1 MLEQLFTA
9 IVSLGSSGAQNLLIS
24 AGESVGKKFKESYT
38 WKKLLVDTGEFFIKN
53 EQDEKL
59 FFDDLEL
66 VLSKENLSE
75 IAKDLKTEDGYVLKQ
90 KLYKSLMQLMRK
102 YEIPYEIAEDY
113 TMKIIYVV
121 LEQLKT
127 IDPKKYE
134 HYFLQEWRDE
144 QEHSFLELQKRIE
157 KMSKELAIC
166 NREQV
171 AIASSGQMDIE
182 LRRSTQNPSIGIEFF
197 IVDDEN
203 FQDEFEELRYEDL
216 VYIRG
221 RNREET
227 IYCILNELWRLNDK
241 RPIYVVK
248 SLESWNKLQT
258 MRNEGNI
265 YIPWFYAD
273 EIIAIE
279 NNTNIFVL
287 DENTPAFNKSVLELR
302 PRTYATLSRCLEE
315 AGMKYDKAYDLLADT
330 HGLFIQ
336 MKKKLFRGE
345 YLKQPSWI
353 SGVSENAKKTC
364 LLIGSW
370 EEIEG
375 DKLIIESVYGDS
387 YDRFLGEVLPYTIGE
402 DPLLYMTKRNGIISY
417 YLASVENVWS
427 YLNVLTNERIW
438 EIFVAAVLEVINE
451 SETLFTYDGRERLL
465 AHFKG
470 ERLFWSETIR
480 KGMLKTLLIKAAYQ
494 KDQETQI
501 ALNRLVEKILEC
513 VKTEKQWSYIARF
526 WGELCEISPVAT
538 LERLEK
544 ELSED
549 TGLLSLFRNQSS
561 DFIFGRNAYIDILWG
576 IEQFLVQKE
585 YFWQGFRWLLKLDSY
600 RFEYKSNSP
609 KDIFTKIFC
618 TWVNFCAIEKA
629 EEKLIAAEM
638 AFESNYENTWEY
650 LYAAIDN
657 KGRSIFGGI
666 SSPKYREHEI
676 TRSTT
681 VAEMQKAH
689 LGYFNLLIKHMDFS
703 VEHWEKMVDLS
714 DDLPDDLREE
724 VFEQL
729 LYEINQM
736 SDEEVMQ
743 IKNEIRHLIYRH
755 RYFASSEWA
764 MSEEIIVE
772 YENLL
777 KCINI
782 NTPEYEYV
790 YLFKNGWDHPLLHPV
805 PHDEEGQRNDNEI
818 ATHALIRKSLAEF
831 QKCGYRLVVLAKI
844 CGQETYSTLGNYLA
858 KYWNDGKWEF
868 ETFKKLISVQE
879 SGAIAMDYLG
889 SFASSELLP
898 YRLIIEELLKD
909 GVSIE
914 ILSNI
919 YRIEAVRTQ
928 DMPLVT
934 YASEQVKTAFWR
946 NSIICEEQNISWV
959 LMECKKYASLDV
971 YLDQVYRIHY
981 RNPLSAEQILIC
993 FDEIESMPHSD
1004 SNQMTKYHVEQ
1015 LMEVIQDAYM
1025 DDAEKSVRI
1034 AHLEMLFMNLLEWK
1048 NMRCFHRMIKQ
1059 SPELFAQLVA
1069 SIFKKDHDDI
1079 EKVSKN
1085 QAYFQNMYTIYD
1097 KAHFCPAENNGQIL
1111 KEELEEW
1118 IEKYRQLLIDSDQE
1132 SLFTTTL
1139 GRLFSFSPVGTDGHE
1154 PCEAVR
1160 KAIEKYGDD
1169 KMISRYRTAVYN
1181 RRGVFSPSAGKEE
1194 LRMAEEFKANA
1205 QYLEPRYPMTAKIF
1219 YGLYETYK
1227 RESDRERMDAENGW
1241 Y

>member
-1 MLEQLFTA
+1 MIEQLFTA
-9 IVSLGSSGAQNLLIS
+9 IVSLGSSGAQNLLTS
-24 AGESVGKKFKESYT
+24 VGENVGKKFKESYA

-53 EQDEKL
+53 EQEEKL
-59 FFDDLEL
+59 FFNDLEL

-90 KLYKSLMQLMRK
+90 KLYKSLMQLMGK

-127 IDPKKYE
+127 IDPEKYE

-157 KMSKELAIC
+157 KMSKELAIY
-166 NREQV
+166 NHEQV
-171 AIASSGQMDIE
+171 AISSSGQMDIE

-203 FQDEFEELRYEDL
+203 FQDEFEDLRYEEL

-221 RNREET
+221 RSREET

-248 SLESWNKLQT
+248 SLDSWNKLQT
-258 MRNEGNI
+258 MKNEGNI

-287 DENTPAFNKSVLELR
+287 DENTPIFNKSVLKLR

-315 AGMKYDKAYDLLADT
+315 AGMEYEKAYQLLEDT
-330 HGLFIQ
+330 HGSFIQ
-336 MKKKLFRGE
+336 IKKKLFRGE
-345 YLKQPSWI
+345 YLKQPCWI
-353 SGVSENAKKTC
+353 DGISDKAKKTC

-387 YDRFLGEVLPYTIGE
+387 YDNFLEEVLPYSKGE
-402 DPLLYMTKRNGIISY
+402 DPLLYMAKRNGTISY

-427 YLNVLTNERIW
+427 YLNVLTNEPIW
-438 EIFVAAVLEVINE
+438 NAFLTAVLEVINE
-451 SETLFTYDGRERLL
+451 SENLFTYDGRERLI
-465 AHFKG
+465 AQFKG

-480 KGMLKTLLIKAAYQ
+480 KGMLKSLLIKGAYQ
-494 KDQETQI
+494 KDHETQI
-501 ALNRLVEKILEC
+501 ALNRLVEEILDC
-513 VKTEKQWSYIARF
+513 VRTERQWSYISKF
-526 WGELCEISPVAT
+526 WGELCEISPVT
-538 LERLEK
+538 VLERLEK
-544 ELSED
+544 EWSED
-549 TGLLSLFRNQSS
+549 TGLLSLFKNQSS
-561 DFIFGRNAYIDILWG
+561 DFIFGRNAYINILWG

-585 YFWQGFRWLLKLDSY
+585 YFWQAFRWLVKLDSFQ
-600 RFEYKSNSP
+600 FEYKSNSP

-618 TWVNFCAIEKA
+618 TWINFCAIETA
-629 EEKLIAAEM
+629 EEKLTAAEI
-638 AFESNYENTWEY
+638 AFENNCDKTWEY
-650 LYAAIDN
+650 LYAAIEN
-657 KGRSIFGGI
+657 RGRSIFGGM
-666 SSPKYREHEI
+666 SSPKYRNHEK

-681 VAEMQKAH
+681 IGEMRKAH
-689 LGYFNLLIKHMDFS
+689 QGYFKLLTKRMDFS
-703 VEHWEKMVDLS
+703 VDHWEKMTDLS
-714 DDLPDDLREE
+714 TDLPDDLRQE

-729 LYEINQM
+729 LYEISQM
-736 SDEEVMQ
+736 SDEEVMR

-764 MSEEIIVE
+764 MSEEKLIE

-777 KCINI
+777 KQIII
-782 NTPEYEYV
+782 NTPEYEYA
-790 YLFKNGWDHPLLHPV
+790 YLFKNNWDHPLLYPV
-805 PHDEEGQRNDNEI
+805 PHDKEGKREDNEI
-818 ATHALIRKSLAEF
+818 ATQELIKESLIEF
-831 QKCGYRLVVLAKI
+831 QKRGYRVDALAKV

-868 ETFKKLISVQE
+868 EMFRELLRVQE

-889 SFASSELLP
+889 NSASSTLLP
-898 YRLIIEELLKD
+898 FRMIIDELSND
-909 GVSIE
+909 GVSVN

-919 YRIEAVRTQ
+919 YRIEAVRAKEV
-928 DMPLVT
+928 PLVT
-934 YASEQVKTAFWR
+934 YATEQVKKEFWK
-946 NSIICEEQNISWV
+946 NSIFCEAQNTSWA
-959 LMECKKYASLDV
+959 LEECKKYASLDV

-981 RNPLSAEQILIC
+981 RNPLSAEQILGC
-993 FDEIESMPHSD
+993 FDNIECIPRSD
-1004 SNQMTKYHVEQ
+1004 SNQMTRYHVEQ
-1015 LMEVIQDAYM
+1015 LIGVIQDAYM
-1025 DDAEKSVRI
+1025 DDTEKCVRI
-1034 AHLEMLFMNLLEWK
+1034 AHIEILFMNLLEWE
-1048 NMRCFHRMIKQ
+1048 NMKCFHRMIKQ

-1069 SIFKKDHDDI
+1069 SVFKKDHGDI
-1079 EKVSKN
+1079 ETESKN
-1085 QAYFQNMYTIYD
+1085 QTYIHNMYTIYD
-1097 KAHFCPAENNGQIL
+1097 KAHFCPTENNGEVF
-1111 KEELEEW
+1111 EEQLEQW
-1118 IEKYRQLLIDSDQE
+1118 IEKYRQLLIDNDQE
-1132 SLFTTTL
+1132 SLFTVTL
-1139 GRLFSFSPVGTDGHE
+1139 GRLFSFSPIGIDDHE

-1160 KAIEKYGDD
+1160 KMIEKYGDD
-1169 KMISRYRTAVYN
+1169 KMISRYQTAVYN
-1181 RRGVFSPSAGKEE
+1181 RRGVFSSSAGKEE
-1194 LRMAEEFKANA
+1194 LRMAEKFKENA

-1227 RESDRERMDAENGW
+1227 RESVRERTDAENGW

>member
-24 AGESVGKKFKESYT
+24 AGESVGKKFKDSYT
-38 WKKLLVDTGEFFIKN
+38 WKKLLVDTGEFFIKS
-53 EQDEKL
+53 EQEEKL

-75 IAKDLKTEDGYVLKQ
+75 IAKDLRTEDGYILKQ

-144 QEHSFLELQKRIE
+144 QESSFLELQKRIE
-157 KMSKELAIC
+157 KMSRELAIY

-171 AIASSGQMDIE
+171 AIMSSGQMDIE

-197 IVDDEN
+197 IVDDES
-203 FQDEFEELRYEDL
+203 FQDEFEDLRYEDL

-241 RPIYVVK
+241 RPIYVVR
-248 SLESWNKLQT
+248 SMESWNKLQK

-302 PRTYATLSRCLEE
+302 PRTFATLSRCLVE
-315 AGMKYDKAYDLLADT
+315 AGMDYDKAYELLADT

-345 YLKQPSWI
+345 YLKQPSWV

-387 YDRFLGEVLPYTIGE
+387 YDKFLEEVLPYTTGE
-402 DPLLYMTKRNGIISY
+402 DPLLYMTKRNGVIYY

-427 YLNVLTNERIW
+427 YLNVSANEHIW
-438 EIFVAAVLEVINE
+438 EIFVTAVLEVINE
-451 SETLFTYDGRERLL
+451 SENLFTYDERERLL
-465 AHFKG
+465 AQFKG

-480 KGMLKTLLIKAAYQ
+480 KGMLKTLLIKGAYQ
-494 KDQETQI
+494 KDTETQI
-501 ALNRLVEKILEC
+501 ALNRLVEEILAC
-513 VKTEKQWSYIARF
+513 VKTEKQWSYIAEF
-526 WGELCEISPVAT
+526 WGELCEISPVAI

-544 ELSED
+544 ELSDD
-549 TGLLSLFRNQSS
+549 TGLLALFKNQSS
-561 DFIFGRNAYIDILWG
+561 DFIFGRNAYINILWG
-576 IEQFLVQKE
+576 VEQFLVQKE
-585 YFWQGFRWLLKLDSY
+585 YFWQAFRWLLKLDSY
-600 RFEYKSNSP
+600 CFEYKSNSP

-618 TWVNFCAIEKA
+618 TWINFCAIETA
-629 EEKLIAAEM
+629 SEKITAAEI
-638 AFESNYENTWEY
+638 ALEINYNNTWEY

-657 KGRSIFGGI
+657 KRQSILGGI
-666 SSPKYREHEI
+666 SSPKYRPHEK

-681 VAEMQKAH
+681 NGEMRKTHQ
-689 LGYFNLLIKHMDFS
+689 GYFKLLTSHMDFS
-703 VEHWEKMVDLS
+703 VEHWENIIDLS
-714 DDLPDDLREE
+714 TDLPDDLRQE

-729 LYEINQM
+729 LYEISQM
-736 SDEEVMQ
+736 SDEEVMR
-743 IKNEIRHLIYRH
+743 IKNVIRYLIYRH
-755 RYFASSEWA
+755 RFFSSSEWS
-764 MSEEIIVE
+764 MSEEKIVE

-777 KCINI
+777 KQINI

-790 YLFKNGWDHPLLHPV
+790 YLFKNNWDYPLLCPV
-805 PHDEEGQRNDNEI
+805 PHDKEGNREENET
-818 ATHALIRKSLAEF
+818 ATQVLIRESLIEFQECGYSLSILAE
-831 QKCGYRLVVLAKI
+831 I
-844 CGQETYSTLGNYLA
+844 CGRETYSNLGSYLA
-858 KYWNDGKWEF
+858 KYWNDGKWGY
-868 ETFKKLISVQE
+868 ETFKELLMAQE
-879 SGAIAMDYLG
+879 SGAIALDYLG
-889 SFASSELLP
+889 SLASGELLP
-898 YRLIIEELLKD
+898 YRTIIEELSDDDVPIK
-909 GVSIE
+909 

-919 YRIEAVRTQ
+919 YRIEATRTQ
-928 DMPLVT
+928 DVPLVACAT
-934 YASEQVKTAFWR
+934 EQVKKEFWK

-959 LMECKKYASLDV
+959 LMECKKYAFLDV

-981 RNPLSAEQILIC
+981 RNPLSAEQILRC
-993 FDEIESMPHSD
+993 FDDVESIPHPY
-1004 SNQMTKYHVEQ
+1004 SNQMTRYHVEQ
-1015 LMEVIQDAYM
+1015 LIEVIQDAYM
-1025 DDAEKSVRI
+1025 NDTEKCIRI
-1034 AHLEMLFMNLLEWK
+1034 AHLEILFVNLLEWE
-1048 NMRCFHRMIKQ
+1048 NMKCFQRMIKQ
-1059 SPELFAQLVA
+1059 SPELFAQLIAGV
-1069 SIFKKDHDDI
+1069 FKKDHSGI
-1079 EKVSKN
+1079 EVESKD
-1085 QAYFQNMYTIYD
+1085 QTYIHNMYTIYD
-1097 KAHFCPAENNGQIL
+1097 KAHFCPMENNGEVIE
-1111 KEELEEW
+1111 EELEKW
-1118 IEKYRQLLIDSDQE
+1118 IKKYRQLLIDNDQE
-1132 SLFTTTL
+1132 SLFTVTL
-1139 GRLFSFSPVGTDGHE
+1139 GRLFSFSPVGADEHE

-1160 KAIEKYGDD
+1160 KMIEKYGDD
-1169 KMISRYRTAVYN
+1169 KMISRYQTAVYN

>member
-1 MLEQLFTA
+1 MLEQLFAA
-9 IVSLGSSGAQNLLIS
+9 IVSLGTSGAQNLLTS
-24 AGESVGKKFKESYT
+24 AGESVGKKFKESYM

-53 EQDEKL
+53 EQKEKL

-75 IAKDLKTEDGYVLKQ
+75 IAKDLKAEEGYVLKQ

-113 TMKIIYVV
+113 TMRIIYVI

-127 IDPKKYE
+127 IDSKKYE

-144 QEHSFLELQKRIE
+144 QERSFLELQKRIE
-157 KMSKELAIC
+157 KMSNDLVIY

-171 AIASSGQMDIE
+171 AIVSSGQMDID

-197 IVDDEN
+197 IVDDED
-203 FQDEFEELRYEDL
+203 FQDEFEDLRYEDL

-221 RNREET
+221 RSREET

-241 RPIYVVK
+241 RPIYIVK
-248 SLESWNKLQT
+248 SLESWNKLQA
-258 MRNEGNI
+258 MGNEGNI

-287 DENTPAFNKSVLELR
+287 DENTPAFSKSVLELR
-302 PRTYATLSRCLEE
+302 PRTYATLLRCLEE
-315 AGMKYDKAYDLLADT
+315 AGLEYDKAYEILADT
-330 HGLFIQ
+330 HGVFSQ

-353 SGVSENAKKTC
+353 DGVSDKAKKTC

-387 YDRFLGEVLPYTIGE
+387 YDSFLEEVIPYSKGE
-402 DPLLYMTKRNGIISY
+402 DPLLHMVKRNGTILY

-427 YLNVLTNERIW
+427 YLNVLPNESIW
-438 EIFVAAVLEVINE
+438 NVFVTAVFEVINE
-451 SETLFTYDGRERLL
+451 SENLFTYDGKERMI
-465 AHFKG
+465 AQFKG

-480 KGMLKTLLIKAAYQ
+480 KGMLKTLLIKGVYQ
-494 KDQETQI
+494 KDNETQM

-513 VKTEKQWSYIARF
+513 VRTEKQWSYISKF
-526 WGELCEISPVAT
+526 WGELCEISPVVI
-538 LERLEK
+538 LKRLEK
-544 ELSED
+544 ELVED
-549 TGLLSLFRNQSS
+549 TGLLSLFKNQSS
-561 DFIFGRNAYIDILWG
+561 DFIFGSNAYINILWG

-585 YFWQGFRWLLKLDSY
+585 YFWQAFRWLLKLDSY
-600 RFEYKSNSP
+600 HFEYKSNSP

-618 TWVNFCAIEKA
+618 TWVNFCAIETA
-629 EEKLIAAEM
+629 EEKIIAAEI
-638 AFESNYENTWEY
+638 AFENNYDNTWEY
-650 LYAAIDN
+650 LYAAIEN

-666 SSPKYREHEI
+666 SLPKYRNHEK

-681 VAEMQKAH
+681 IGEMRKAH
-689 LGYFNLLIKHMDFS
+689 QGYFKLLTKHMDFS
-703 VEHWEKMVDLS
+703 VDHWEKMIDLS
-714 DDLPDDLREE
+714 TDLPDDLRQE

-729 LYEINQM
+729 LYEISQM
-736 SDEEVMQ
+736 SDEEVIR

-764 MSEEIIVE
+764 IDEEKLIE

-777 KCINI
+777 KHII
-782 NTPEYEYV
+782 IDAPEYEYA
-790 YLFKNGWDHPLLHPV
+790 YLFKNSWDHPLLYPV
-805 PHDEEGQRNDNEI
+805 PHDKEGKREDNEI
-818 ATHALIRKSLAEF
+818 ATQELIQESLIEF
-831 QKCGYRLVVLAKI
+831 QKCGYRLDVLAKI

-868 ETFKKLISVQE
+868 ETFKELLLVQE

-889 SFASSELLP
+889 NLANGEFLP
-898 YRLIIEELLKD
+898 YRTIIENLIND
-909 GVSIE
+909 GVSVK

-919 YRIEAVRTQ
+919 YRIEAVKTQ
-928 DMPLVT
+928 DIPLVT
-934 YASEQVKTAFWR
+934 YASEQVKREFWKS
-946 NSIICEEQNISWV
+946 SIFCEEKNTSWA
-959 LMECKKYASLDV
+959 LMECKKYAFLDV

-981 RNPLSAEQILIC
+981 RNPLSAEQILKC
-993 FDEIESMPHSD
+993 FDDIERITRSG
-1004 SNQMTKYHVEQ
+1004 SNQMTSYHVEQ
-1015 LMEVIQDAYM
+1015 LIGVIQDAYI
-1025 DDAEKSVRI
+1025 DDAEKCIRI
-1034 AHLEMLFMNLLEWK
+1034 AHLEILFMNLLEWE
-1048 NMRCFHRMIKQ
+1048 NMKCFHRMIKQ

-1069 SIFKKDHDDI
+1069 GAFKKDHGDI
-1079 EKVSKN
+1079 EDESKD
-1085 QAYFQNMYTIYD
+1085 QTYIHNMYMIYD
-1097 KAHFCPAENNGQIL
+1097 KAHFCPAENNGEVS
-1111 KEELEEW
+1111 EEQLEQW
-1118 IEKYRQLLIDSDQE
+1118 IEKYRQLLIDNDQE
-1132 SLFTTTL
+1132 SLFTVTL
-1139 GRLFSFSPVGTDGHE
+1139 GRLFSFSPLGEDEHE

-1160 KAIEKYGDD
+1160 KMIEKYGDG
-1169 KMISRYRTAVYN
+1169 KMISRYQTAVYN

-1194 LRMAEEFKANA
+1194 LRIAEKFKENA
-1205 QYLEPRYPMTAKIF
+1205 QYLELRYPMTAKIF

-1227 RESDRERMDAENGW
+1227 RESDRERTDAENGW